1 MSRAIKREEVMAPSL
16 WLDFQDSKTWLQLG
30 VAVLYLAVV
39 YMVTPAGS
47 ITINFPVQ
55 FNLPWIVL
63 NEGVALIL
71 MLVAIRA
78 KFWVVVS
85 PIALAIV
92 LIFARLTY
100 GQYGFLYEGAMT
112 MLALISYITAGVV
125 LVTNLFVKEQVLT
138 RLGLLAVQA
147 GYCFNL
153 SGWMIRWIEAGEK
166 EGWQTGAINGAWRY
180 FPLDNLYPL
189 TLGFCAGAA
198 LTTLV
203 IMRRPKYQF
212 LGALSLP
219 IITVILV
226 LAIFLGNEYR
236 TLPAVLD
243 SYWRPIHVTIA
254 TVGYGVCLVSFGLA
268 FAYLLKDGIRSEAV
282 AIAVA
287 LFGVVVYGFIGRLY
301 GSALTLSIPR
311 YQEYGATLLYNDGI
325 GNDSHL
331 MVRARLPYVGA
342 LMALAFLAI
351 LASLVLFIIYWIKEN
366 ETAKRLG
373 WLSFRGAVVMQA
385 IVLAA
390 LFIQVKNVDSQIRN
404 VGSPQTMIS
413 EREYAPFGQWL
424 VDQNYTR
431 NNVRMELR
439 QTFTQEQLTQIG
451 KDEIERFG
459 PGLKASMQSNPVEFG
474 GLVGLFVAL
483 LMVAIFA
490 WKRKDVVMAM
500 PGLEKIDGMLYR
512 TVGVAFPMLSMLLIT
527 GAVWANESWGRYWGW
542 DSKEVGALVAWMAY
556 AGFLHTRIAHGWRGR
571 RSAYFALLG
580 FALVIFTWL
589 GVSYLLPGLHSYA

>member
-1 MSRAIKREEVMAPSL
+1 MSRAIKREEVPGL

-30 VAVLYLAVV
+30 VAVVYLAIV
-39 YMVTPAGS
+39 YMVTPTGS
-47 ITINFPVQ
+47 ITVNFP
-55 FNLPWIVL
+55 FKFELPWLVIT
-63 NEGVALIL
+63 EGMAVAL
-71 MLVAIRA
+71 MLTAIRA
-78 KFWVVVS
+78 KFWVVVA

-92 LIFARLTY
+92 FIFTRLTY
-100 GQYGFLYEGAMT
+100 GQHGFLYESALT
-112 MLALISYITAGVV
+112 MLALISYITGAVV
-125 LVTNLFVKEQVLT
+125 LVTNLFVKDKFLT
-138 RLGLLAVQA
+138 WLGLIAVQF
-147 GYCFNL
+147 GYCTNL
-153 SGWMIRWIEAGEK
+153 SGWMVRWIEAGEK

-219 IITVILV
+219 IITVILT

-282 AIAVA
+282 AITVGV
-287 LFGVVVYGFIGRLY
+287 FGVVVYGFIGRVY
-301 GSALTLSIPR
+301 GAALTFSVPIH
-311 YQEYGATLLYNDGI
+311 QEYGASLLFSNGV

-331 MVRARLPYVGA
+331 MIRGKLPFMGP
-342 LMALAFLAI
+342 LMLITFLAI
-351 LASLVLFIIYWIKEN
+351 LAALALFIIYWIKEN
-366 ETAKRLG
+366 ESVKRWG
-373 WLSFRGAVVMQA
+373 WNLFRAAVVLQA
-385 IVLAA
+385 AVLVM
-390 LFIQVKNVDSQIRN
+390 LFVQIKNLDSQIRN
-404 VGSPQTMIS
+404 VNPATVIS

-424 VDQNYTR
+424 VDEEYKR

-439 QTFTQEQLTQIG
+439 ETFSQERLTEIG
-451 KDEIERFG
+451 KNQIQSMG
-459 PGLKASMQSNPVEFG
+459 PGLKSSMQSNPVEFG

-483 LMVAIFA
+483 LMAAVFS
-490 WKRKDVVMAM
+490 WKRKDVVTAM
-500 PGLEKIDGMLYR
+500 PGLEKINSMLYR
-512 TVGVAFPMLSMLLIT
+512 TVGVAFPLLSMLLIT